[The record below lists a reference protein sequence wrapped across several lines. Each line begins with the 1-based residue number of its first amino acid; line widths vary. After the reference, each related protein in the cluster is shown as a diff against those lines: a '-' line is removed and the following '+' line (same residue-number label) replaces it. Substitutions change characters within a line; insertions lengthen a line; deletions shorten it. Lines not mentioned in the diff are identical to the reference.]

1 LGAAATP
8 AKHAD
13 VPRRQ
18 PIEDFN
24 TINAGGSSTS
34 VDVVH
39 NVQHIQKTPQDPS
52 ASHDS
57 GGMTRIIP
65 SDDVSY
71 FVPKFNFNLFSLC
84 YKFWYGYHL
93 QYVDQKYISRANSY
107 E

>member
-13 VPRRQ
+13 VPRHQ

-24 TINAGGSSTS
+24 TINAGQSSSS

-52 ASHDS
+52 ALHDS

-65 SDDVSY
+65 EDDVSY
-71 FVPKFNFNLFSLC
+71 FVPKFNMVIRNKFQEQIHMNNTMLC
-84 YKFWYGYHL
+84 IPL
-93 QYVDQKYISRANSY
+93 
-107 E
+107 